1 MQQSQKPRENL
12 RLFHVHTRKSRSTI
26 RSTGLLAWVNRIDTF
41 GNSWK
46 TGLFGVINCCQAS
59 SDQILCQNTY
69 SLHLNYS
76 MYKEK
81 TQHFYFK
88 LSFSTSPFFAGL
100 LTLLPLPLEEF
111 FGSTFFRVIEVF
123 SHPTVFLVDFRNDT
137 IGQNLNND
145 ILSD

>member
-1 MQQSQKPRENL
+1 
-12 RLFHVHTRKSRSTI
+12 
-26 RSTGLLAWVNRIDTF
+26 
-41 GNSWK
+41 
-46 TGLFGVINCCQAS
+46 
-59 SDQILCQNTY
+59 
-69 SLHLNYS
+69 

-81 TQHFYFK
+81 TQHFYFQ